1 MNTTT
6 FVTCSETSCPMN
18 SFKTCRAKNL
28 EAGSGGE
35 CLSFSKDGEKSQ
47 TDNYV
52 EIDCCACQK
61 CDQWELDEATNR
73 GKCGT
78 SEPLHFSRVEVGE
91 KEPPKPPLCMAF
103 KTQIGQPGFVANV

>member
-6 FVTCSETSCPMN
+6 FVTCSETSCQMN
-18 SFKTCRAKNL
+18 HSKTCRAKRL
-28 EAGSGGE
+28 EVGSSGE
-35 CLSFSKDGEKSQ
+35 CLSFSKDGDKSP

-52 EIDCCACQK
+52 EIERCACHK

-73 GKCGT
+73 GKCGA
-78 SEPLHFSRVEVGE
+78 SEPLHFSKQEGAAPV
-91 KEPPKPPLCMAF
+91 CMAF